1 VAAPQRAVSPLCRVA
16 PCELPLLEC
25 IEIAARDSGRPCN
38 PLYLQALLQLP
49 RLASKCS
56 CVPISL
62 VQSLLAELA
71 EELPARTEWL
81 VPDVGPSP
89 RSLHF
94 HEVNAAKA
102 RDVMERFHYLR
113 SPRWDGRAYGL
124 STAAGYLV
132 AMCVSSPLD
141 VPHLDDLLAAQGQP
155 AKLARSISRVFA
167 FEGAPHNS
175 ISYLLSRAAK
185 AERLLGATD
194 FVTYVNPNLGF
205 TGTSYRASGW
215 TLLGD
220 EPGTAYRYFDERY
233 ITDRELA
240 NRFGRHDDCTYGRLL
255 GSRFAVST
263 MPLAPLLVF
272 HGVLNRTVTAAAPD
286 PA

>member
-1 VAAPQRAVSPLCRVA
+1 MAELQRVRISPPLICPVA
-16 PCELPLLEC
+16 PCEPALLEC
-25 IEIAARDSGRPCN
+25 VEIAARESGCPHG

-49 RLASKCS
+49 RLADGCG

-62 VQSLLAELA
+62 VQILLAELA
-71 EELPARTEWL
+71 EELPAREEWL
-81 VPDVGPSP
+81 VPDVGLSP
-89 RSLHF
+89 RSLRF
-94 HEVNAAKA
+94 HEVAEAKA

-124 STAAGYLV
+124 STAADDLV
-132 AMCVSSPLD
+132 ALCVSSPLD
-141 VPHLDDLLAAQGQP
+141 VPRLGNLLITHGRP
-155 AKLARSISRVFA
+155 AERARSISRVFA
-167 FEGAPHNS
+167 FEGAPHNN

-215 TLLGD
+215 TPLGD
-220 EPGTAYRYFDERY
+220 EPGTAYRYLDERY

-240 NRFGRHDDCTYGRLL
+240 RRFGRHDDRTYRRLL
-255 GSRFAVST
+255 GSRFAVSI

-272 HGVLNRTVTAAAPD
+272 HRSLS
-286 PA
+286 

>member
-1 VAAPQRAVSPLCRVA
+1 VA
-16 PCELPLLEC
+16 PREAALLEC
-25 IEIAARDSGRPCN
+25 VEIAARASVRPCG

-49 RLASKCS
+49 RLAGECG
-56 CVPISL
+56 CVPVSS
-62 VQSLLAELA
+62 VQTLLAELA
-71 EELPARTEWL
+71 EELPTSTEWL

-89 RSLHF
+89 RALCF
-94 HEVNAAKA
+94 HEVDAAKA

-113 SPRWDGRAYGL
+113 SPRRDGRAYGL
-124 STAAGYLV
+124 RTEAGHLV

-141 VPHLDDLLAAQGQP
+141 VLRLGDLLVAQGRP
-155 AKLARSISRVFA
+155 AERARSISRVFA
-167 FEGAPHNS
+167 FECAPQNS

-185 AERLLGATD
+185 AERVLGATD

-220 EPGTAYRYFDERY
+220 EPGTTYRYLDERY

-240 NRFGRHDDCTYGRLL
+240 NQFGRHDDFTYRQLL

-272 HGVLNRTVTAAAPD
+272 HSELNRTVTAAAPD